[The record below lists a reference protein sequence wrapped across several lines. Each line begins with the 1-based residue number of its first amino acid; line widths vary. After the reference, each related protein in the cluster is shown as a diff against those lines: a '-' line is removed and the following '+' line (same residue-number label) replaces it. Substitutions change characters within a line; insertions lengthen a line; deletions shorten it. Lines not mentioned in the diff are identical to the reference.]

1 MAGVPHPLRPPS
13 APPQGVDKEEMS
25 MMCVLPTG
33 YTGVEIIHVTPWHNE
48 CNGATLWSVEIRTG
62 HAGGHGLL
70 SEEV

>member
-1 MAGVPHPLRPPS
+1 
-13 APPQGVDKEEMS
+13 